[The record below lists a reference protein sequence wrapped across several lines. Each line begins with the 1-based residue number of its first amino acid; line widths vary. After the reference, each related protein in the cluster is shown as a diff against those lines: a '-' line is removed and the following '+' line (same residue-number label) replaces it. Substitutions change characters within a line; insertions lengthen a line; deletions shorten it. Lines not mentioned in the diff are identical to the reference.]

1 MIPAVPA
8 ALNATESVPMKVQIY
23 TLQSPEE
30 ALAVIEAGADHIG
43 LTPSEHG
50 LPGEIRFATARQ
62 IVETVGGRATCVALT
77 IDSDPEEILA
87 MVRAVQPHVL
97 HLCPLKDAMTP
108 DQVAALR
115 AQLPGVQIMQAI
127 SVGGPETQAE
137 AIRDAQMFAPV
148 ADYLILDTQAPEIPG
163 IGASGKTHDWRISRA
178 IVEAV
183 STPVILAG
191 GLGPDNVG
199 DAVRAVQPWGVDSLT
214 HTNQPLG
221 EGRFRKDVERVRQFA
236 LAARQAAQAR

>member
-1 MIPAVPA
+1 
-8 ALNATESVPMKVQIY
+8 MKVQIY
-23 TLQSPEE
+23 TLQTPEE

-50 LPGEIRFATARQ
+50 LPGEISFETARQ
-62 IVETVGGRATCVALT
+62 IVHVVGSRATCVALT
-77 IDSDPEEILA
+77 IDSDPELILA
-87 MVRAVQPHVL
+87 MVRAVKPHVL
-97 HLCPLKDAMTP
+97 HLCPLKGAMTP

-115 AQLPGVQIMQAI
+115 AQIPDVQVMQAI

-137 AIRDAQMFAPV
+137 AIRDAQIFAPV
-148 ADYLILDTQAPEIPG
+148 SDYLILDTQAPEIPG

-199 DAVRAVQPWGVDSLT
+199 DAIRAVRPWGVDSLT

-221 EGRFRKDVERVRQFA
+221 DGRFRKDVERVRQFA
-236 LAARQAAQAR
+236 QAARQAAQTR